1 MIGKITGRVDYCSE
15 DHALI
20 DVQGVGYVVYCSR
33 PTLAMMPKPGGV
45 VALYTELLVREDNL
59 QLFGFLTLAEREWHR
74 LLTTVQGVGAKAALA
89 IAGTL
94 GVEGIARALSLA
106 DANAI
111 KAAPGVGPKLA
122 QRIIVELK
130 DKAPAVISLGAMGA
144 QKARVDDDM
153 VLDTGPVTPAAMP
166 QEASAG
172 TGNAA
177 ARADALSALVN
188 LGYAQGEAAAAIAET
203 SMGPEDID
211 TQSLIRMCL
220 RLLAPK
226 G

>member
-15 DHALI
+15 DHVLI
-20 DVQGVGYVVYCSR
+20 DVQGVGYVVYCSK
-33 PTLAMMPKPGGV
+33 PTLAMMPGPGGV
-45 VALYTELLVREDNL
+45 VALYTEMLVRDDNL
-59 QLFGFLTLAEREWHR
+59 QLFGFPTLAEREWHR
-74 LLTTVQGVGAKAALA
+74 LLTTVQGVGSKAALA

-94 GVEGIARALSLA
+94 GVDGIARALSLG

-122 QRIIVELK
+122 QRIIVELR
-130 DKAPAVISLGAMGA
+130 DKAPAIMSLGAMGA
-144 QKARVDDDM
+144 RKAAVDDDV
-153 VLDTGPVTPAAMP
+153 VLDAATAARPVPEDLSLS
-166 QEASAG
+166 Q
-172 TGNAA
+172 GNAE

-188 LGYAQGEAAAAIAET
+188 LGYAQGEAAAAINET
-203 SMGPEDID
+203 SVGSDGID
-211 TQSLIRMCL
+211 TQSLIRACL